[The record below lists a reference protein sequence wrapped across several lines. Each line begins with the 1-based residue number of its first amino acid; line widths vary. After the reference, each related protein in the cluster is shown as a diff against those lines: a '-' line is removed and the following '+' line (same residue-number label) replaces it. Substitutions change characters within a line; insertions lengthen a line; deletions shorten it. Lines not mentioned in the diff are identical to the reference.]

1 MGELGVLLIGHGSR
15 ADGANNGMHR
25 VAERLREQGKYD
37 VVEVGFMIRNFPSIE
52 DGAATCVANG
62 ARTVLLIPYFLHT
75 GLHLI
80 EDLPNAVPRLQKL
93 HPGVRFTLGQPM
105 GLHPALLDIVA
116 DRIQECKLAAEQGVS
131 VQGDAILQ
139 RGKHLTHESHSP
151 VARPSALFAVAAA
164 KVAVQALKTQRKW
177 WQVEVFSEEGEI
189 ARFPVKR
196 CEVSSDR
203 ARSAVSVDAGDGEDD
218 AYQLEVYVEASR
230 REAPGVVVDLGEGI
244 EAVLAPKDRPA
255 LVRRIDAAAAGVM
268 GPTLAERGVRLRVSV
283 PWWERARTV
292 HQLEVKRRT

>member
-15 ADGANNGMHR
+15 ADGANDGMHR

-52 DGAATCVANG
+52 DGAAICVAKG

-75 GLHLI
+75 GLHMI
-80 EDLPNAVPRLQKL
+80 EDLPNAVPRLEKL

-105 GLHPALLDIVA
+105 GSHPALADIVA
-116 DRIQECKLAAEQGVS
+116 DRIQECKLAAEQGVT

-139 RGKHLTHESHSP
+139 RGKHLTHESHSGI
-151 VARPSALFAVAAA
+151 ARPSALFAVAAA

-177 WQVEVFSEEGEI
+177 WQVDVSSEEGEI
-189 ARFPVKR
+189 VRFPVKR
-196 CEVSSDR
+196 CELSSDR
-203 ARSAVSVDAGDGEDD
+203 ARSAVAVDGGDGEDD

-230 REAPGVVVDLGEGI
+230 REAPGVAVDLGEGI
-244 EAVLAPKDRPA
+244 EAVVAPEDRSS
-255 LVRRIDAAAAGVM
+255 LVDGIEAAAIGVL
-268 GPTLAERGVRLRVSV
+268 GPTLAERGVRLQVSV
-283 PWWERARTV
+283 PWWDRARTM
-292 HQLEVKRRT
+292 HQLEV